1 MFIEQLTAP
10 KNIDKNI
17 FGKYSEMELKQHE
30 KEIDRK
36 VYKFYGLT
44 EEKIRFI
51 EQNKKPSELSCMTS
65 SSCPKAYD
73 LFSLRSI
80 SNLQ

>member
-1 MFIEQLTAP
+1 MKKVFFKGGYFECKPMFIEQLAAP

-17 FGKYSEMELKQHE
+17 FGKYIKTELKQHG

-44 EEKIRFI
+44 EEKIRLL
-51 EQNKKPSELSCMTS
+51 NKIRNLR
-65 SSCPKAYD
+65 SCPV
-73 LFSLRSI
+73 
-80 SNLQ
+80 